1 VGSGVVHQWVLPAG
15 RTAAFAARRHV
26 EMACQGLSADTV
38 DIARLLVTEL
48 VSNAV
53 LHAGG
58 TVQLSVARTAGGVR
72 VDVYDE
78 SPKPPVIVEH
88 DPLHEHGNGLKLVA
102 ALATSWGTDPRD
114 DTRPGKRV
122 WFAVA

>member
-1 VGSGVVHQWVLPAG
+1 VGSGAVQLWVLPAD
-15 RTAAFAARRHV
+15 RTAAFAARRHL

-58 TVQLSVARTAGGVR
+58 TVQLSISRTRGGIR

-78 SPKPPVIVEH
+78 SPKPPLIVEH
-88 DPLHEHGNGLKLVA
+88 EPLHEHGNGLRLVA

-114 DTRPGKRV
+114 DTLPGKRV
-122 WFAVA
+122 WFEVA

>member
-1 VGSGVVHQWVLPAG
+1 
-15 RTAAFAARRHV
+15 
-26 EMACQGLSADTV
+26 MACQGVSADTV

-48 VSNAV
+48 VSNAI
-53 LHAGG
+53 LHARG
-58 TVQLSVARTAGGVR
+58 TVLLRVVRTRGGVR

-78 SPKPPVIVEH
+78 SPKPPVIVENE
-88 DPLHEHGNGLKLVA
+88 PLHEHGNGLRLVA
-102 ALATSWGTDPRD
+102 ALATSWGTEPRD